1 MTKSS
6 KQRIIITVMKL
17 NFFDRHPVLQDAI
30 GVAIFIVSV
39 IIGTV
44 IINSFV
50 FRSYSVVGPSMEST
64 LYTNDRLI
72 VNRVPST
79 ISHIRNQTWV
89 PERGDVIVFKNP
101 QISTGLGDEY
111 LVKRVI
117 GLPGERVVVQ
127 DGEITVYNNENP
139 DGFNPDNLASG
150 GEPGSPTSG
159 SKDIKVPDNEIFVS
173 GDHRQDGFSYDS
185 RNGLGT
191 VPLYDVIGPVTIRIF
206 PFDKMRFF

>member
-1 MTKSS
+1 
-6 KQRIIITVMKL
+6 MKKA

-30 GVAIFIVSV
+30 GVAFFIISV
-39 IIGTV
+39 IIGTI

-50 FRSYSVVGPSMEST
+50 FRSYSVLGPSMEST

-79 ISHIRNQTWV
+79 ISHIFNQTWV
-89 PERGDVIVFKNP
+89 PDRGNIIVFKNP

-117 GLPGERVVVQ
+117 GLPGERVVVE
-127 DGEITVYNNENP
+127 DGKITVYNNKNP
-139 DGFNPDNLASG
+139 NGFNPDALESG

-159 SKDIKVPDNEIFVS
+159 SIDITVPDNEVFVS
-173 GDHRQDGFSYDS
+173 GDHRQNGFSYDS

-206 PFDKMRFF
+206 PFNKMTFF

>member
-1 MTKSS
+1 
-6 KQRIIITVMKL
+6 MKKA

-30 GVAIFIVSV
+30 GVAFFIISV
-39 IIGTV
+39 IIGTI

-50 FRSYSVVGPSMEST
+50 FRSYSVLGPSMEST

-79 ISHIRNQTWV
+79 ISHIFNQTWV
-89 PERGDVIVFKNP
+89 PDRGNIIVFKNP

-117 GLPGERVVVQ
+117 GLPGERVVVE
-127 DGEITVYNNENP
+127 DGKITVYNNENP
-139 DGFNPDNLASG
+139 NGFNPDSLESG
-150 GEPGSPTSG
+150 GDPGSPTSG
-159 SKDIKVPDNEIFVS
+159 SIDITVPDNEVFVS
-173 GDHRQDGFSYDS
+173 GDHRQNGFSYDS

-206 PFDKMRFF
+206 PFNKMTLF

>member
-6 KQRIIITVMKL
+6 KQRIIITAMKPT
-17 NFFDRHPVLQDAI
+17 FFDRHPVLQDAI

-64 LYTNDRLI
+64 LYTGDRLI

-79 ISHIRNQTWV
+79 ISHIRNQTWI
-89 PERGDVIVFKNP
+89 PERGDIVVFKNP

-127 DGEITVYNNENP
+127 NGEITVYNNDNP
-139 DGFNPDNLASG
+139 KEYEFRGSRVKRGLYKTSSGKIFNADVNGALNIMRKSRVVDMNILYSR
-150 GEPGSPTSG
+150 GEVDTP
-159 SKDIKVPDNEIFVS
+159 
-173 GDHRQDGFSYDS
+173 
-185 RNGLGT
+185 
-191 VPLYDVIGPVTIRIF
+191 IRI
-206 PFDKMRFF
+206 RIA